1 MFYDICVTA
10 HSDTDPVVKVSLFHR
25 TFNSLV
31 FKKTYLYIIV
41 VVVVV
46 VVVVMRVYRIRIVDK
61 SSNY

>member
-46 VVVVMRVYRIRIVDK
+46 VVMRVYRIRIVDK

>member
-46 VVVVMRVYRIRIVDK
+46 IFMRVYRIRIVDK